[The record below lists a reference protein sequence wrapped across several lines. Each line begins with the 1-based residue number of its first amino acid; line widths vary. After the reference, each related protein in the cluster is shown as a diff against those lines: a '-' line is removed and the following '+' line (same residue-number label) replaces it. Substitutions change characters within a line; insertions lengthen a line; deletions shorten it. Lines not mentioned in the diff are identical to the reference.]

1 MIVSLFITVGDH
13 SPTSAHRSP
22 TGDHRGNLAFGR
34 APVHCCL
41 RQVNRRNTMVQID
54 AAAEVESFRNRGIV
68 RMVMRQLFS
77 TSSQGVGIH
86 RLVREA
92 LDQGSKRAR
101 AIARETMELVR
112 DALDLNYFRR
122 H

>member
-1 MIVSLFITVGDH
+1 
-13 SPTSAHRSP
+13 
-22 TGDHRGNLAFGR
+22 
-34 APVHCCL
+34 
-41 RQVNRRNTMVQID
+41 MVQID
-54 AAAEVESFRNRGIV
+54 AAVEVESFRNRGIV

-112 DALDLNYFRR
+112 DALDLNYFRQ